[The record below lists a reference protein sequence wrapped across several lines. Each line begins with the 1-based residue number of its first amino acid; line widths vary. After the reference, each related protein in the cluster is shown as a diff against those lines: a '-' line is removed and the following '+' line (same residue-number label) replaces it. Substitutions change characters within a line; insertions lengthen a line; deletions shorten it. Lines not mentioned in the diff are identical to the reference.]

1 MVSRSSP
8 VPDDTP
14 RRIVVEATRLFARR
28 GYAGTSVQAIAEA
41 VGVRRQSLLHWYPSK
56 ADLREAVLDSVLDHW
71 RETVPRVLAAA
82 TTGSR
87 RFEGL
92 IGEVMRF
99 FEADPDRARLILRE
113 CLDRPDALR
122 EKLKERLSPW
132 FPLVIDA
139 VRTGQASGR
148 VHPKLDPEVWLV
160 ELLLMI
166 VGSFAVDAVV
176 TSLVDVPSDT
186 LRARRNAELVRLAR
200 ASLFRPRPESPSEG
214 GSHGRPQ

>member
-1 MVSRSSP
+1 M
-8 VPDDTP
+8 PDDTA

-28 GYAGTSVQAIAEA
+28 GFAGTSVQAIAEA

-56 ADLREAVLDSVLDHW
+56 SELREAVLDGVLDHW

-99 FEADPDRARLILRE
+99 FEADPDRARLLLRE
-113 CLDRPDALR
+113 SLDRPDAMR
-122 EKLKERLSPW
+122 HKLKERLSPW
-132 FPLVIDA
+132 FPLVTDA

-148 VHPKLDPEVWLV
+148 VHARLDPEVWLV
-160 ELLLMI
+160 ELLLLI
-166 VGSFAVDAVV
+166 VGSFSVDAVV
-176 TSLVDVPSDT
+176 TSLVDVPSAE
-186 LRARRNAELVRLAR
+186 LRARRNAELVRMAR
-200 ASLFRPRPESPSEG
+200 ASLFRPRPESS
-214 GSHGRPQ
+214 SPQTSK

>member
-1 MVSRSSP
+1 MVSRAAP
-8 VPDDTP
+8 VADDTP

-56 ADLREAVLDSVLDHW
+56 AVLRDAVLNSVLDHW
-71 RETVPRVLAAA
+71 RETVPAVLAAA

-92 IGEVMRF
+92 VGEVMRF
-99 FEADPDRARLILRE
+99 FEADPDRARLLLRE
-113 CLDRPDALR
+113 CLDRPEDLR
-122 EKLKERLSPW
+122 EKLRERLSPW
-132 FPLVIDA
+132 FPLVTEA

-160 ELLLMI
+160 ELLLLI

-176 TSLVDVPSDT
+176 GSLIQAPAEE
-186 LRARRNAELVRLAR
+186 LRARRNVELVRLAR
-200 ASLFRPRPESPSEG
+200 ASLFRPRPETSPS
-214 GSHGRPQ
+214 